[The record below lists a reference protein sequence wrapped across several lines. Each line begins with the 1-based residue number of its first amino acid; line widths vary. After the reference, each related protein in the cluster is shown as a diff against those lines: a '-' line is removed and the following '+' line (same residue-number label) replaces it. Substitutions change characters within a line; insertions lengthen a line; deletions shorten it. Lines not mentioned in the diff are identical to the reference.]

1 MFTRRGTVIRT
12 SSGRTSAC
20 LRGRVRMHS
29 SRESAGAQ
37 RARGFRTCVFE
48 RANQLERRSPTTP
61 CPNRRTCS
69 WTRVRFTRKLYGM
82 IPKPLAR
89 TSAAGGHEIKLAERL
104 HSDQSTF
111 TSGCSAVLFVPMMT
125 ADVDEQVNFWRD
137 EEAKK
142 VHRQLGNSGAPAL
155 ARSGCAV
162 HGQWRPPE
170 TQAPRSRGVTLS
182 LLPHPKYLTITR
194 RAV

>member
-1 MFTRRGTVIRT
+1 MYPNESCRSVECDRCMFTRRGTVIRT

-29 SRESAGAQ
+29 SGESTGAQ

-48 RANQLERRSPTTP
+48 RANQLERHSSQPATP

-89 TSAAGGHEIKLAERL
+89 TSAAGGRVLELAERL
-104 HSDQSTF
+104 DTVEGPLRRAAFSHYEILDDSTDVRVNTRETF
-111 TSGCSAVLFVPMMT
+111 AVTHGMT
-125 ADVDEQVNFWRD
+125 AF
-137 EEAKK
+137 
-142 VHRQLGNSGAPAL
+142 NSDCWSAL
-155 ARSGCAV
+155 VFLEKNSNA
-162 HGQWRPPE
+162 
-170 TQAPRSRGVTLS
+170 APRALSPPRYQRGG
-182 LLPHPKYLTITR
+182 TR
-194 RAV
+194 

>member
-1 MFTRRGTVIRT
+1 MYPNESCRSVECDRCMFTRRGTVIRT

-89 TSAAGGHEIKLAERL
+89 TSAAGGRVLELAERL
-104 HSDQSTF
+104 DTVEGPLRRAAFSHYEILDDSTDVRVTGRIKNVS
-111 TSGCSAVLFVPMMT
+111 TSW
-125 ADVDEQVNFWRD
+125 QRNFRG
-137 EEAKK
+137 KSLRS
-142 VHRQLGNSGAPAL
+142 VHRWGPQHGAPRA
-155 ARSGCAV
+155 
-162 HGQWRPPE
+162 
-170 TQAPRSRGVTLS
+170 SRTPGS
-182 LLPHPKYLTITR
+182 
-194 RAV
+194 A

>member
-1 MFTRRGTVIRT
+1 MYPNESCRSVECDRCMFTRRGTVIRT

-125 ADVDEQVNFWRD
+125 ADVAERVMACQ
-137 EEAKK
+137 
-142 VHRQLGNSGAPAL
+142 SGTG
-155 ARSGCAV
+155 STCDGCDV
-162 HGQWRPPE
+162 
-170 TQAPRSRGVTLS
+170 VM
-182 LLPHPKYLTITR
+182 TR
-194 RAV
+194 RPTSTAGDGAVAVVVLRRR

>member
-1 MFTRRGTVIRT
+1 MYPNESCRSVECDRCMFTRRGTVIRT

-89 TSAAGGHEIKLAERL
+89 TSAAGGRVLELAERL
-104 HSDQSTF
+104 DTVE
-111 TSGCSAVLFVPMMT
+111 GPL
-125 ADVDEQVNFWRD
+125 
-137 EEAKK
+137 
-142 VHRQLGNSGAPAL
+142 
-155 ARSGCAV
+155 
-162 HGQWRPPE
+162 
-170 TQAPRSRGVTLS
+170 
-182 LLPHPKYLTITR
+182 R
-194 RAV
+194 RAAFSHYEILDDSTDVRVRPVVMITTIVICRFPSLSQQNVIKRNQAEVRQ